1 MFHANGNKEKVAK
14 ENPEIA
20 RRNAEIEEERKAFA
34 EKNPNFDMAKEMENS
49 QFVNY
54 VWGNGISVE
63 DAYLLCHKEELLKT
77 APKEETQ
84 TQQNK
89 QERVLENGAG
99 KSRPAIARKNPKD
112 LSDKEIDAIIER
124 VKKGETI
131 TF

>member
-1 MFHANGNKEKVAK
+1 MFHANGTKEKVSK

-20 RRNAEIEEERKAFA
+20 RRNAEIEEERLAFSR
-34 EKNPNFDMAKEMENS
+34 KNPDFDMKAEMQNP

-54 VWGNGISVE
+54 VWGNGLSVE
-63 DAYLLCHKEELLKT
+63 DAYLLCHREELLEAART
-77 APKEETQ
+77 EAAEA
-84 TQQNK
+84 QQKK

-99 KSRPAIARKNPKD
+99 KSRPAIARKSPGD